1 MKKILAC
8 LFCILL
14 GLAQVSYAS
23 DTFTEYDFSDEAQAE
38 FDRQFLEQTEPLE
51 SQTVPVE
58 QKNRLKQEKR
68 VIKRNQSSIPL
79 EQPVE
84 LSLPE
89 DYVLPEIHGTKP
101 IEPVYQGHLV
111 TIPQGNIL
119 NVKLQ
124 SGISSGSLDVNDSI
138 TAALYQN
145 WEYKGQVFAP
155 AGSVV
160 YGVVTDVNSAGY
172 AYGSGELEITFNR
185 VTTPEGVSYDI
196 STQPIRIASKSER
209 AKYMTRDT
217 LIGAAIGI
225 LAAIVG
231 SSLSGGDNWGRNMA
245 ILGGAGAAAGIL
257 RGSMQRGTDASIQ
270 PDAILQLILTQP
282 VNATVYQPI

>member
-8 LFCILL
+8 LFCLIL
-14 GLAQVSYAS
+14 GLAQISYAS
-23 DTFTEYDFSDEAQAE
+23 ELYMNYDFSDEAQAE
-38 FDRQFLEQTEPLE
+38 FDRQFLNQPQQQPIEIPI
-51 SQTVPVE
+51 E
-58 QKNRLKQEKR
+58 QKNQLKQDR
-68 VIKRNQSSIPL
+68 HIIKRGESTLQL
-79 EQPVE
+79 EYPVE
-84 LSLPE
+84 LNLE
-89 DYVLPEIHGTKP
+89 ENYVLPEIQGTRTFTTSS
-101 IEPVYQGHLV
+101 QGNYV

-124 SGISSGSLDVNDSI
+124 SGISSGSLDVNDAI
-138 TAALYQN
+138 TAALAQN
-145 WEYKGQVFAP
+145 WEYKGQIFAP
-155 AGSVV
+155 AGSIV
-160 YGVVTDVNSAGY
+160 YGTVTDVDTAGY

-185 VTTPEGVSYDI
+185 VTTPEGISYDI
-196 STQPIRIASKSER
+196 STQPIKIASKSER

-257 RGSMQRGTDASIQ
+257 RGSMQRGQDASIQ
-270 PDAILQLILTQP
+270 ANTVLQLILTKP
-282 VNATVYQPI
+282 VNAAVYQPL